1 VWPPSVRGLLVTESD
16 RGDGGVLRNT
26 DGERFM
32 FSYVPDV
39 FKEQYATS
47 EEEGD
52 RWYTDPDNNRRPPEL
67 LPRDEV
73 ARAILE
79 VHSTGLRAM
88 LAIID
93 QHAPQVRHLL
103 EGDPG
108 VMSLLAMHDLCDGVL
123 LERVQAALATAN
135 DTLGSQAQAHLE
147 SLEGQRAV
155 IRVQGREHA
164 ARELMQRS
172 IEKLMA
178 THAPEVLVEIAG
190 VGEAWPKA
198 VIPVSRLF
206 AQRT

>member
-1 VWPPSVRGLLVTESD
+1 MSAPSDPLAAAMEELAETLQRVESHA
-16 RGDGGVLRNT
+16 T
-26 DGERFM
+26 
-32 FSYVPDV
+32 PDAL
-39 FKEQYATS
+39 EPA
-47 EEEGD
+47 
-52 RWYTDPDNNRRPPEL
+52 R
-67 LPRDEV
+67 EV

-79 VHSTGLRAM
+79 VHGTGLRAM

-93 QHAPQVRHLL
+93 QHAPQARHLL
-103 EGDPG
+103 ESDPG